1 MSSQRFDV
9 LLVGGQVID
18 GSGHPMFPADVGIQA
33 DRIEAAG
40 TLTDA
45 YAETVID
52 CEGLVVAPGF
62 IDLHTHADNPKFGG
76 IVDCSSAENYLR
88 QGVTTMVGGNCG
100 GGPFPMDKHLR
111 QVEQLSIRQNYA
123 CLVGHNAVRKH
134 LELPAEPANPRALS
148 QMEDGVE
155 QAMSEGAVG
164 VASGY
169 FAEWVTTEELVAAGK
184 GAGRHGGIYASHIR
198 DEGEGLL
205 EAVVEAVEVS
215 RASKVPVQIS
225 HIKAYGPAAWDKAG
239 EAIARVQAASAE
251 GLDVTADRY
260 PYIAAAG
267 GGHGYFIGPEA
278 SGLVSDRGGS
288 EHLTDIDI
296 ADEVKQLVTERLES
310 FGGADRVKLAP
321 WNPEGDID
329 NKTIAQ
335 IAEEWEVTPAEA
347 AIRVAQRD
355 IDGLAVHYF
364 TMREENL
371 RKFLSQPWTMVASDG
386 ALRPFEQGVCH
397 PRSYGTFPRVLG
409 KYAREEALFSIEE
422 AVKKMTSM
430 PAAKI
435 GLKDRGLVA
444 EGYIAD
450 LAVFDPQTV
459 RDRATF
465 ENGHQYPVGIP
476 HVLIAGEL
484 AVHDGEGTKAL
495 LGRVLRGGR
504 DACIR
509 H

>member
-18 GSGHPMFPADVGIQA
+18 GSGQLMFPADVGIRG
-33 DRIEAAG
+33 DRIEAVGA
-40 TLTDA
+40 LTDA
-45 YAETVID
+45 YADTVID
-52 CEGLVVAPGF
+52 CEELVVAPGF

-88 QGVTTMVGGNCG
+88 QGVTTIVGGNCG
-100 GGPFPMDKHLR
+100 GGPFPMGKHLR

-123 CLVGHNAVRKH
+123 CLVGHNSVRRH
-134 LELPAEPANPRALS
+134 LELPAQAANARQLS
-148 QMEDGVE
+148 QMTNAVE

-169 FAEWVTTEELVAAGK
+169 FADYVTTEELVAAGK

-198 DEGEGLL
+198 NEGEGLL
-205 EAVVEAVEVS
+205 EAVAEAVEVA
-215 RASKVPVQIS
+215 RDGKVPVQIS
-225 HIKAYGPAAWDKAG
+225 HFKAWGPSAWDKADD
-239 EAIARVQAASAE
+239 AIAQVQAARNE
-251 GLDVTADRY
+251 GLPVTADRY

-267 GGHGYFIGPEA
+267 GGHGHFIGPEA
-278 SGLVSDRGGS
+278 SKLAGDRGGS
-288 EHLTDIDI
+288 EHLTDRDI
-296 ADEVKQLVTERLES
+296 ADEVRRLVTERLDS
-310 FGGADRVKLAP
+310 FGGPDKVRLAP

-335 IAEEWEVTPAEA
+335 IAEDWEVTPAEA
-347 AIRVAQRD
+347 AIRVAQRN

-386 ALRPFEQGVCH
+386 ALRPFEQGTSH
-397 PRSYGTFPRVLG
+397 PRCYGTFPRVLG
-409 KYAREEALFSIEE
+409 KYAREEGLFSIEE
-422 AVKKMTSM
+422 AVSKMTSM

-435 GLKDRGLVA
+435 GLKDRGLVV

-484 AVHDGEGTKAL
+484 AVHDGESTKAL

-509 H
+509 D